1 MKPQVF
7 GWLAAGLLSANGALA
22 QTYVIGVEQ
31 QSFQPHYWMSDQGEY
46 QGFARDL
53 LDLFARDA
61 GLDIQYQAL
70 PVNQLTKHL
79 LNGSIDFKYPDN
91 SNWAGDLKGGKNIR
105 YSLPVVEYVD
115 GVLVAPK
122 RQGQGVDQLGR
133 LAVVDGWTPWTYQ
146 DRIDAGQ
153 TQVVHSDD
161 LGQMIKQA
169 MKQEADGAY
178 YNVVVATYYLDNIRA
193 RPGALVFDPKLP
205 HTRGTFNLSS
215 LKYPEL
221 IARFD
226 RFLAEHR
233 QEVDAL
239 KARYQVEANLDSEY
253 LGMEQWK
260 VDFLKRQKEKANP

>member
-7 GWLAAGLLSANGALA
+7 GWLAASLLSVDCALA
-22 QTYVIGVEQ
+22 QTYVVGVEK
-31 QSFQPHYWMSDQGEY
+31 QSFQPHYWIGDQGEY

-61 GLDIQYQAL
+61 GLDIQYQPL
-70 PVNQLTKHL
+70 PVNQLTQHL
-79 LNGSIDFKYPDN
+79 LNGSIDFKYPD
-91 SNWAGDLKGGKNIR
+91 SPNWAGDLKGGKGIV
-105 YSLPVVEYVD
+105 YSQPVVQYVD

-122 RQGQGVDQLGR
+122 RQGQGIDQLAR

-146 DRIDAGQ
+146 DRIGAGQ
-153 TQVVHSDD
+153 TAVVRSAD

-169 MKQEADGAY
+169 MKQQADGAY

-193 RPGALVFDPKLP
+193 RPGALVFDPDLP

-215 LKYPEL
+215 LRHPEL
-221 IARFD
+221 IQRFD
-226 RFLAEHR
+226 RFLAEHKA
-233 QEVDAL
+233 EVDAL

-260 VDFLKRQKEKANP
+260 VDFLKRQKQKANP

>member
-1 MKPQVF
+1 MEPRVF
-7 GWLAAGLLSANGALA
+7 GWLAAGLLCANGALA
-22 QTYVIGVEQ
+22 QSYVVGVEK
-31 QSFQPHYWMSDQGEY
+31 QSFQPHYWLGEQGEY

-61 GLDIQYQAL
+61 GLDIQYRPL
-70 PVNQLTKHL
+70 PVNQLTGQL
-79 LNGSIDFKYPDN
+79 LDGGIDFKYPDN
-91 SNWAGDLKGGKNIR
+91 ANWAGDLKAGKDIV
-105 YSLPVVEYVD
+105 YSQPVVNYVD

-122 RQGQGVDQLGR
+122 RLGQGVEQLRR

-146 DRIDAGQ
+146 ERIDDGQ
-153 TQVVHSDD
+153 TQVVGSDD
-161 LGQMIKQA
+161 LGRMVRQA
-169 MKQEADGAY
+169 LKQEADGAY

-193 RPGALVFDPKLP
+193 RPGALVFDPSLP

-215 LKYPEL
+215 LRHPEL

-233 QEVDAL
+233 QEVEAL
-239 KARYQVEANLDSEY
+239 KARYRVEANLDSEY

-260 VDFLKRQKEKANP
+260 IDFLERQKAKAQQ

>member
-7 GWLAAGLLSANGALA
+7 GWLAASLLSVDCALA
-22 QTYVIGVEQ
+22 QTYVVGVEK
-31 QSFQPHYWMSDQGEY
+31 QSFQPHYWIGDQGEY

-61 GLDIQYQAL
+61 GLDIQYQPL
-70 PVNQLTKHL
+70 PVNQLTQHL
-79 LNGSIDFKYPDN
+79 LNGSIDFKYPD
-91 SNWAGDLKGGKNIR
+91 SPNWAGDLKGGKGIV
-105 YSLPVVEYVD
+105 YSQPVVQYVD

-122 RQGQGVDQLGR
+122 RQGQGS
-133 LAVVDGWTPWTYQ
+133 A
-146 DRIDAGQ
+146 
-153 TQVVHSDD
+153 D

-169 MKQEADGAY
+169 MKQQADGAY

-193 RPGALVFDPKLP
+193 RPGALVFDPDLP

-215 LKYPEL
+215 LRHPEL
-221 IARFD
+221 IQRFD
-226 RFLAEHR
+226 RFLAEHKA
-233 QEVDAL
+233 EVDAL

-260 VDFLKRQKEKANP
+260 VDFLKRQKQKANP

>member
-1 MKPQVF
+1 MKPRVI
-7 GWLAAGLLSANGALA
+7 GWLTAGFLAVNGAWA
-22 QTYVIGVEQ
+22 QTYVIGVERQ
-31 QSFQPHYWMSDQGEY
+31 AFQPHYWIGDQGEY
-46 QGFARDL
+46 QGFAREL

-61 GLDIQYQAL
+61 GLDIQYQVL
-70 PVNQLTKHL
+70 PVNQLTQHL

-91 SNWAGDLKGGKNIR
+91 ANWAGELKSGKAIA
-105 YSLPVVEYVD
+105 YSQPVVQYVD
-115 GVLVAPK
+115 GVLVPPK
-122 RQGQGVDQLGR
+122 RQGDGIEQLQR

-153 TQVVHSDD
+153 TQVVRSAD

-169 MKQEADGAY
+169 MKQQADGAY

-205 HTRGTFNLSS
+205 HSRGTFNLSS
-215 LKYPEL
+215 LRYPEL

-226 RFLAEHR
+226 RFLAER
-233 QEVDAL
+233 RPEVEAL

-253 LGMEQWK
+253 LGLEQWK
-260 VDFLKRQKEKANP
+260 IDFLKRQKEKATP

>member
-7 GWLAAGLLSANGALA
+7 GWLAASLLSVDTALA
-22 QTYVIGVEQ
+22 QTYVVGVEK
-31 QSFQPHYWMSDQGEY
+31 QSFQPHYWVSDEGQY

-53 LDLFARDA
+53 LDLFARNS
-61 GLDIQYQAL
+61 GLDIQYLPL
-70 PVNQLTKHL
+70 PVNQLTRHL
-79 LNGSIDFKYPDN
+79 LNSSVDFKYPDN
-91 SNWAGDLKGGKNIR
+91 PNWAPDLKGDKPIA
-105 YSLPVVEYVD
+105 YSAPVVEYVD

-122 RQGQGVDQLGR
+122 RQGSGVDQLGR
-133 LAVVDGWTPWTYQ
+133 LAVVDGWTPWAYEA
-146 DRIDAGQ
+146 RIEAGQ
-153 TQVVHSDD
+153 TEVVRSAD

-169 MKQEADGAY
+169 MKQQADGAY

-215 LKYPEL
+215 LKHPEL
-221 IARFD
+221 VARFD

-239 KARYQVEANLDSEY
+239 KARYQVEANLDSEF

-260 VDFLKRQKEKANP
+260 IDFLKRQKEKANP

>member
-22 QTYVIGVEQ
+22 QTYVIGVEK
-31 QSFQPHYWMSDQGEY
+31 QSFQPHYWISDQGEY
-46 QGFARDL
+46 QGFARDV
-53 LDLFARDA
+53 LDLFAREA

-70 PVNQLTKHL
+70 PVNQLTQHL

-91 SNWAGDLKGGKNIR
+91 AKWASELKGNKDIA
-105 YSLPVVEYVD
+105 YSLPVVQYVD

-122 RQGQGVDQLGR
+122 RQGKGIDQLAR

-146 DRIDAGQ
+146 DRIDGGQ
-153 TQVVHSDD
+153 TQVVRSAD

-169 MKQEADGAY
+169 MKQQADGAY

-193 RPGALVFDPKLP
+193 RPGALVFDPNLP

-215 LKYPEL
+215 LRYPEL

-226 RFLAEHR
+226 RFLTEHR
-233 QEVDAL
+233 QAVDAL
-239 KARYQVEANLDSEY
+239 KARYQVESNLDSEY

-260 VDFLKRQKEKANP
+260 IDFLKRQKDKENP